1 MQIREDSD
9 RHAQAILVCV
19 IDDDLS
25 VLRALRRL
33 LVAEHLA
40 VETFMSAEE
49 FLISA
54 HRSTARCL
62 VLDVHLGGLG
72 GLELQEQLA
81 ASGTRTPVVF
91 ITAYDEAAARE
102 RARKA
107 GAVDY
112 LRKPFDDAA
121 ILGAIARAIT
131 GSGGDWCPPG
141 AAAQSGS
148 P

>member
-1 MQIREDSD
+1 MQIRPDSD
-9 RHAQAILVCV
+9 RHAQSILVCIV
-19 IDDDLS
+19 DDDLS

-49 FLISA
+49 FLTSA
-54 HRSTARCL
+54 HRSRARCL
-62 VLDVHLGGLG
+62 VLDVHLGGVS

-81 ASGTRTPVVF
+81 AAGTRTPVVF
-91 ITAYDEAAARE
+91 ITAYDEAGARE

-121 ILGAIARAIT
+121 LLEAIARAIT
-131 GSGGDWCPPG
+131 GAGAEPPPV
-141 AAAQSGS
+141 SS
-148 P
+148 PPSL